1 MRSNPHIWLI
11 LISTAINHIASIH
24 GYVLYECEPY
34 ADDIAN
40 AVVDFTDSAVAADAA
55 VTVQQER
62 VIDWTGLLDTL
73 YPGLRTGPGLEDQW
87 QLLTEMLAYA
97 QMFDDTEYD
106 SVHNAMIPELITWTA
121 DHDLPPEVKRLDSA
135 TMFICDPTKFVKVDP
150 TTANPQWYEPESGEL
165 FIITTESEICPAG
178 LKSRLALHAG
188 PPKYYVIILCPPAVT
203 QTPGQPKMYGTLD
216 GRPLANSRPDSYI
229 LPITP
234 LTTEI
239 TMNLQ
244 VWAGMKIDQLRD
256 RTLSVYIGRYIL
268 HIQAQ
273 KYISSLA
280 NIAGSR
286 ISIMSGYESF
296 DRATTMGLFGGLMN
310 VDSYSLF
317 ITGARMSFDEVAGRR
332 QPGSSQHRS
341 LSVHRWNRQ
350 GYYYLNTDMNPDTV
364 NDNADYYGSDWI
376 G

>member
-1 MRSNPHIWLI
+1 M
-11 LISTAINHIASIH
+11 
-24 GYVLYECEPY
+24 
-34 ADDIAN
+34 
-40 AVVDFTDSAVAADAA
+40 AVVDGFVLSVS
-55 VTVQQER
+55 
-62 VIDWTGLLDTL
+62 
-73 YPGLRTGPGLEDQW
+73 
-87 QLLTEMLAYA
+87 LLTHFHILVFSSQCIQKIQCPKLCADFLRDGVEMLAYA

-106 SVHNAMIPELITWTA
+106 SVHNAMIPEPITWTA
-121 DHDLPPEVKRLDSA
+121 DHDLPPEVQRLDSA

-286 ISIMSGYESF
+286 SKAEFAENRI
-296 DRATTMGLFGGLMN
+296 RTLH
-310 VDSYSLF
+310 
-317 ITGARMSFDEVAGRR
+317 
-332 QPGSSQHRS
+332 HR
-341 LSVHRWNRQ
+341 
-350 GYYYLNTDMNPDTV
+350 
-364 NDNADYYGSDWI
+364 
-376 G
+376 